1 MGLNIMFWNCQGI
14 RPKRKEL
21 QLYLTENSID
31 IIALNET
38 FLNKK
43 YTFKVPGYDTIRKDR
58 STGVK
63 GGVAFL
69 VKHGL
74 VVNKEYRNEDFNII
88 TDNEALAINLE
99 LSNNQNLTLATIYCP
114 NGNPSSSLFHTIS
127 NLSDNV
133 MFIGDFNSKLES
145 FGCAKKNTS
154 GPMLKTIQNK
164 LNLIYL
170 NNDEH
175 THMDRANG
183 STDILDMA
191 FVSPNLAIHD
201 IQFQIGDDLGSDHL
215 PIEIS
220 IDTTPHR
227 NTYTNHTKYKF
238 DQTDREVFESTL
250 EEALGSADFS
260 GPMSTSDLDKYAD
273 FIIAAIST
281 AVDKAIPTS
290 KSVRPESTPISDETR
305 ALIKEKRKLRRLY
318 SQKKDPAVKTRINQL
333 QKQVKEDLKLESL
346 VSWENFC
353 NSISLESDPS
363 KSWRKIKNF
372 LKPKGQ
378 RDYPTLHHANK
389 VAKTNAD
396 KAQLFAESVE
406 RHFGIES
413 DHFDSNH
420 FHDVNKFVED
430 NHRHFYAPED
440 PDDYRFDVGNEHELV
455 ADVDATTLIKLVKFL
470 KRGKAPGPDTIPN
483 EVLRLGTTTSLFH
496 HLAKL
501 FTSSI
506 QLGYIPTA
514 WKIATLRMLLKPDKL
529 PSLTTSYRPISLIS
543 SIMKLFERVIEQ
555 RLRSHLEH
563 IGFIN
568 KHQSGFRRAKSTD
581 DHLFRLSQ
589 SIMESFNKGEHVV
602 AAFLDVEKAFDNVW
616 HNGLR
621 YKIFQLDLPTKMTR
635 WLSDFLVGRLI
646 QVNVNN
652 FFSNQINPKA
662 GVPQGSVLSPLLF
675 LIYVND
681 LPAPHHNQNSLS
693 QFADD
698 TAQWAFSLSVRIA
711 AKLLQQDLLNLA
723 MWCAKWRIK
732 LNPEKTKVI
741 IFSRSI
747 LARKT
752 ELNLKLYG
760 ETLKIYPQVKFL
772 GITFDSQL
780 NFKKHFEDILDRCN
794 TRYYRLRLLAN
805 KKWGPSPST
814 LIQIY
819 KQCVRPIFEYGAL
832 STITTS
838 DNIISK
844 IQRLQNK
851 FIRLALRLPK
861 YICSKLLHDST
872 GLPYVKDR
880 LLSCATK
887 SLDRIAQN
895 PLVEESISR
904 NRLNPAWDRFPTP
917 LSVVRPG
924 QPSA

>member
-1 MGLNIMFWNCQGI
+1 MFWNCQGI

-21 QLYLTENSID
+21 ELYLTENSID

-58 STGVK
+58 STGVR

-88 TDNEALAINLE
+88 TENEALAINLE

-114 NGNPSSSLFHTIS
+114 NGNPSSSLFHAIF

-133 MFIGDFNSKLES
+133 MFVGDFNSKLES

-201 IQFQIGDDLGSDHL
+201 IQFQIGDELGSDHL

-220 IDTTPHR
+220 IDTSPHR

-260 GPMSTSDLDKYAD
+260 GLMSTSDLDKYAD
-273 FIIAAIST
+273 FIITAIST
-281 AVDKAIPTS
+281 AVDKAIPKS

-318 SQKKDPAVKTRINQL
+318 SQNKDPAVKTRINQL
-333 QKQVKEDLKLESL
+333 QKQVKEDLKVESL

-353 NSISLESDPS
+353 NSISLESDPN

-372 LKPKGQ
+372 LRPKGQ
-378 RDYPTLHHANK
+378 RDYPTLRHANK

-406 RHFGIES
+406 KHFGIES

-430 NHRHFYAPED
+430 NHRYFYPPED

-455 ADVDATTLIKLVKFL
+455 ADVDAPTLIKLVKFL

-514 WKIATLRMLLKPDKL
+514 WKVATLRMLLKPDKL

-589 SIMESFNKGEHVV
+589 SIMESFNRGEHVV

-698 TAQWAFSLSVRIA
+698 TAQWAFSLNVRFA
-711 AKLLQQDLLNLA
+711 AKLLQQDLLKLA

-780 NFKKHFEDILDRCN
+780 KFKKHFEDILDRCN
-794 TRYYRLRLLAN
+794 TRYHRLRLLAN
-805 KKWGPSPST
+805 QKSGPSPST

-819 KQCVRPIFEYGAL
+819 KQCIRPIFEYGAL

-895 PLVEESISR
+895 PLVRESISR

-917 LSVVRPG
+917 LSLVRPG
-924 QPSA
+924 QSSV